1 MENFWVR
8 LIFEFVLADLS
19 TICFGILLNIP
30 RRAYHC
36 AGAIG
41 GASWAFY
48 WAVYY
53 QLHLGLALSNLLAAI
68 MIGVLSMAAARWQ
81 KMPMIIF
88 YVPAL
93 VPLVPGGQA
102 YKMVRSFVLG
112 SNGAA
117 LVYLYQILVIAGAIT
132 LGFGLGDLINRLL
145 FSEHHFRNR

>member
-30 RRAYHC
+30 RRAYHY

-88 YVPAL
+88 NVPAL

-102 YKMVRSFVLG
+102 CKMVRSFVLG

-145 FSEHHFRNR
+145 FSEHHLRNR

>member
-30 RRAYHC
+30 RRAYHY

-68 MIGVLSMAAARWQ
+68 MIVVLCMAGSRLR
-81 KMPMIIF
+81 KMPVIMF
-88 YVPAL
+88 YFSAS
-93 VPLVPGGQA
+93 VPLGPCVLG
-102 YKMVRSFVLG
+102 YLWMRSFVLG

-117 LVYLYQILVIAGAIT
+117 LVYLYQVLVIAGAIT

-145 FSEHHFRNR
+145 FSEHHLRNR

>member
-68 MIGVLSMAAARWQ
+68 MIGVLSMAVAR
-81 KMPMIIF
+81 
-88 YVPAL
+88 
-93 VPLVPGGQA
+93 
-102 YKMVRSFVLG
+102 
-112 SNGAA
+112 
-117 LVYLYQILVIAGAIT
+117 
-132 LGFGLGDLINRLL
+132 
-145 FSEHHFRNR
+145 

>member
-1 MENFWVR
+1 MENFLAR

-30 RRAYHC
+30 RRAYHS

-41 GASWAFY
+41 GASWVFY

-88 YVPAL
+88 NVPAL

-117 LVYLYQILVIAGAIT
+117 LVYLYQVLVIAGAIT

-145 FSEHHFRNR
+145 FSEHHLRNR

>member
-30 RRAYHC
+30 RRAYHY

-53 QLHLGLALSNLLAAI
+53 
-68 MIGVLSMAAARWQ
+68 
-81 KMPMIIF
+81 
-88 YVPAL
+88 
-93 VPLVPGGQA
+93 
-102 YKMVRSFVLG
+102 
-112 SNGAA
+112 
-117 LVYLYQILVIAGAIT
+117 
-132 LGFGLGDLINRLL
+132 
-145 FSEHHFRNR
+145 

>member
-30 RRAYHC
+30 RRAYHY

-68 MIGVLSMAAARWQ
+68 MIGVLSMVAARWQ

-88 YVPAL
+88 NVPAL

-102 YKMVRSFVLG
+102 YKICL
-112 SNGAA
+112 
-117 LVYLYQILVIAGAIT
+117 LYT
-132 LGFGLGDLINRLL
+132 SPSPRDC
-145 FSEHHFRNR
+145 S